1 MCGIAGI
8 YRVSATPIASRDAM
22 SDHAAASWSIPDHWL
37 DTLDRAIV
45 HRGPDGQGR
54 FRARSI
60 APGGHLV
67 EVAFVHRRLS
77 VIDPQ
82 GGAQPMLAPSAD
94 ADAPASPALARAAVA
109 HARPADHLS
118 AGALAN
124 IPPCNAA
131 FAIVF
136 NGCIYNHRALR
147 AALPAHRFRTDH
159 SDTETLLQ
167 VLASETGARPNLD
180 GMFAL
185 ALWNARDASLTL
197 ARDRAGEK
205 PLQVLEVTTASERLV
220 AF

>member
-60 APGGHLV
+60 APSGHLV

-82 GGAQPMLAPSAD
+82 GGAQP
-94 ADAPASPALARAAVA
+94 
-109 HARPADHLS
+109 
-118 AGALAN
+118 
-124 IPPCNAA
+124 
-131 FAIVF
+131 
-136 NGCIYNHRALR
+136 
-147 AALPAHRFRTDH
+147 
-159 SDTETLLQ
+159 
-167 VLASETGARPNLD
+167 
-180 GMFAL
+180 
-185 ALWNARDASLTL
+185 
-197 ARDRAGEK
+197 
-205 PLQVLEVTTASERLV
+205 
-220 AF
+220 